1 MFIGVLVLVGPVVAL
16 VLPSLAGLSGTTAH
30 YVIFSLVWAAGLV
43 AVFAPLAVA
52 KFRKV

>member
-1 MFIGVLVLVGPVVAL
+1 M
-16 VLPSLAGLSGTTAH
+16 AGLSGTTAH
-30 YVIFSLVWAAGLV
+30 YVTVSLLWAAGLV